1 MIEKSQLKVDSIVD
15 VYGISSPELP
25 YSAVIP
31 PEGTLN
37 VNGNINVVGVST
49 MADLR
54 VDSVVSQSIVATAFV
69 GDGSG
74 LTGLPI
80 VNDSKVVGLS
90 LIF

>member
-1 MIEKSQLKVDSIVD
+1 MTRSQLKVDSIID

-25 YSAVIP
+25 YGAVIP
-31 PEGTLN
+31 PGGTLN

-49 MADLR
+49 ISDLR
-54 VDSVVSQSIVATAFV
+54 VTSLSSGTVTASAFV
-69 GDGSG
+69 GNGSG